1 MSDNKSNQTKK
12 LDYGIW
18 AIDPREPYLHDVNE
32 GLLMEYAK
40 YDPYLVR
47 LCSKCGMEES
57 ACICS
62 QYDSEGNEL

>member
-1 MSDNKSNQTKK
+1 MSEQKSNQ
-12 LDYGIW
+12 LSDHEYEMYV
-18 AIDPREPYLHDVNE
+18 A
-32 GLLMEYAK
+32 YAK

-62 QYDSEGNEL
+62 NYDSEGNEL